1 MFLRWVVI
9 CATLALSAVAAE
21 AQTWP
26 SHPIRLIVPNGPGLA
41 SDILARLFADRMS
54 QTLGQQMYVENIPGA
69 SGITGAVA
77 AARAAPDGYTFL
89 LANASGL
96 TSNMVLFKSLPYDP
110 AKDFTPVALLTDSG
124 PFVVAVNP
132 NLPVK
137 TLPELIAY
145 GKANPGK
152 LSYGIDATSG
162 YGVVIGKLL
171 NKRGGLGM
179 VEIPYRSTP
188 QLLADTAEGR
198 TQLLISSLPASNA
211 FAKSGKLR
219 RIAVTSAKRAP
230 GLDDVATIAET
241 LPDFIFDGWFA
252 IVAPAGTPA
261 DIVQRVNAA
270 TAGFLKDST
279 VSERLSGFTMEPA
292 RPRGLEET
300 AAFIGAEQERWR
312 KLAQEIDLQPQ

>member
-9 CATLALSAVAAE
+9 CATLAMSAVAAE

-270 TAGFLKDST
+270 AAGFLKDST

-292 RPRGLEET
+292 RPRDLVET
-300 AAFIGAEQERWR
+300 AAFIGAEQARWR

>member
-1 MFLRWVVI
+1 MFLRWIVI
-9 CATLALSAVAAE
+9 CATLAMSAVVAE
-21 AQTWP
+21 AQPWP

-252 IVAPAGTPA
+252 VVAPAGTPA

-270 TAGFLKDST
+270 TAEFLKDST

-292 RPRGLEET
+292 RARGLEET
-300 AAFIGAEQERWR
+300 AAFIRAEQERWR